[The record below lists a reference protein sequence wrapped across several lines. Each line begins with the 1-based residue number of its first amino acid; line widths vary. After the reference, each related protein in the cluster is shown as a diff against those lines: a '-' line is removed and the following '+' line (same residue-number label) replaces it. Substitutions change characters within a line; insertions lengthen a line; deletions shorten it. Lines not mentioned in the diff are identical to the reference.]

1 MSKRNNFND
10 PNHGMK
16 LHASPAVSVV
26 EDAPV
31 TMADDRQSSYTQADV
46 ADDTDEPNPPAHD
59 ADTGAELAYTQQ
71 QEELESEV
79 MQAQVDNA
87 QNDIAAPAEESI
99 PPNPIRAAVEAN
111 PDVIREF
118 DLSDIIVDPV
128 ANMRYSERTAK
139 DTDVKE
145 LAESIKQDGQK
156 VPGSVELRVDEKV
169 YLTEGF
175 GRFAAIQLIN
185 STRKP
190 EDHLKY
196 RAVVTINGFAFAT
209 TQTTIDN
216 AIINGKRK
224 DLGPLDLMKIT
235 MTLKSQG
242 MNQREIATRLGKAP
256 AMITTYMKVGK
267 VMEASEFVK
276 DALVTGK
283 ISPAAVY
290 DLTVVAPDEIE
301 ATVRKLLAESGGKK
315 VSVADSN
322 AKTRKA
328 KAGKKGKTGKA
339 GADDSEST
347 GKTAKGRLKQ
357 RTAKQIISF
366 VEAEATPATCE
377 KYKDKALAKKLE
389 CLGAFVRGGG
399 EGTFLKNLAA
409 L

>member
-1 MSKRNNFND
+1 MSKR
-10 PNHGMK
+10 
-16 LHASPAVSVV
+16 

-31 TMADDRQSSYTQADV
+31 VT
-46 ADDTDEPNPPAHD
+46 
-59 ADTGAELAYTQQ
+59 AEA
-71 QEELESEV
+71 ELESEV

-87 QNDIAAPAEESI
+87 QNAQNDIAAPAEESI
-99 PPNPIRAAVEAN
+99 PPVNPIRAAVEAN

-128 ANMRYSERTAK
+128 ANMRYLERTAK

-156 VPGSVELRVDEKV
+156 VPGSVELRADEKL

-190 EDHLKY
+190 EDYLKY

-290 DLTVVAPDEIE
+290 DLTVVAPDQVE
-301 ATVRKLLAESGGKK
+301 AQVKKLLADSGGKK
-315 VSVADSN
+315 VSVADAN

-328 KAGKKGKTGKA
+328 KGGKGGKKGKTEDET
-339 GADDSEST
+339 ADR
-347 GKTAKGRLKQ
+347 KGRLKQ
-357 RTAKQIISF
+357 RTAKQLISF
-366 VEAEATPATCE
+366 IEAEAVPATCE
-377 KYKDKALAKKLE
+377 KYGDKALAKKLQ
-389 CLGAFVRGGG
+389 CIMAFVKGGG